1 MQNEFEKRKHI
12 VSIENRENIE
22 LSGVVD
28 VPAFNEEEANIVTDY
43 GNIILKG
50 NGMKLDAL
58 DLDSGIVKIF
68 GKITALVYNEQSEV
82 KSIFKR
88 MFS

>member
-1 MQNEFEKRKHI
+1 MQNEFEKRKHC
-12 VSIENRENIE
+12 VSIENRESIE

-68 GKITALVYNEQSEV
+68 GKITALVYNEPSEI
-82 KSIFKR
+82 KGLFKR

>member
-1 MQNEFEKRKHI
+1 MQNEFEKRKHS
-12 VSIENRENIE
+12 VNIENRESIE

-50 NGMKLDAL
+50 SGMKLDAL
-58 DLDSGIVKIF
+58 DLDAGIVKIF